1 MCQLKNEKSQLFNV
15 FKCKVTTIRVFKC
28 VCGINLC
35 SHVAQGGVI
44 NKKSNISAISY
55 YIDVCVQ
62 ERIRECPTL
71 IYKPFYSLSK
81 FCMFL
86 SLELSI

>member
-55 YIDVCVQ
+55 YIDIDIDVK
-62 ERIRECPTL
+62 I
-71 IYKPFYSLSK
+71 F
-81 FCMFL
+81 
-86 SLELSI
+86 